1 MHTQNQRTPSAFS
14 AALAGRK
21 IVFNA
26 TLCEALG
33 DDIHATLLLGQ
44 LLFWQEHAE
53 WKPEFVAIESKG
65 ETRWMF
71 AKTWN
76 EIQAVTR
83 IKRDTQQK
91 AREVLQR
98 LGLVETVLHGMPA
111 KLHYWVNVQA
121 IEVLMTDFLNNDRP
135 TTKPVFAS
143 ANTGT
148 HGKDSQIGKTR
159 FVDKSGENKPENSE
173 KYTDKDIR
181 NKMWEYPQQDVGMPA
196 TRCGNTRTIIES
208 IKESNNNNK
217 NITRE
222 RESENSEAEKCLN
235 YEVEQSFECET
246 DNVILF
252 DFSTENEKPKIATST
267 VEVKNT
273 ETSQNCAVP
282 EFFADATQVHEAIEM
297 LLKTEFQSERFA
309 HHYKIHGGVEFL
321 QGIANF
327 FADPEKA
334 IWLLKE
340 TGVENM
346 ADVWPVLAAFIAEV
360 ILKQHGYDR
369 QGDINNHIRNFF
381 SSHTR
386 KTAEVSVAKNLTAA
400 KEVMVKRIEQ
410 RNQEF
415 SVKVNQDKIQ
425 SSQPQKRNPNVRGL
439 NFLNA
444 NG

>member
-1 MHTQNQRTPSAFS
+1 MHTPQQRTPSAFS

-65 ETRWMF
+65 EARWMF

-111 KLHYWVNVQA
+111 KLHYWVNVPA
-121 IEVLMTDFLNNDRP
+121 IEALMTDFLTTGRP
-135 TTKPVFAS
+135 TTKQEFAS

-181 NKMWEYPQQDVGMPA
+181 NKMWEYPQQDVGIPA
-196 TRCGNTRTIIES
+196 
-208 IKESNNNNK
+208 
-217 NITRE
+217 
-222 RESENSEAEKCLN
+222 
-235 YEVEQSFECET
+235 
-246 DNVILF
+246 
-252 DFSTENEKPKIATST
+252 
-267 VEVKNT
+267 
-273 ETSQNCAVP
+273 
-282 EFFADATQVHEAIEM
+282 
-297 LLKTEFQSERFA
+297 LL
-309 HHYKIHGGVEFL
+309 
-321 QGIANF
+321 
-327 FADPEKA
+327 
-334 IWLLKE
+334 
-340 TGVENM
+340 
-346 ADVWPVLAAFIAEV
+346 
-360 ILKQHGYDR
+360 
-369 QGDINNHIRNFF
+369 
-381 SSHTR
+381 
-386 KTAEVSVAKNLTAA
+386 
-400 KEVMVKRIEQ
+400 
-410 RNQEF
+410 
-415 SVKVNQDKIQ
+415 
-425 SSQPQKRNPNVRGL
+425 
-439 NFLNA
+439 
-444 NG
+444 

>member
-252 DFSTENEKPKIATST
+252 DFSTENEKPKTGTST

-327 FADPEKA
+327 FADPDKA
-334 IWLLKE
+334 LWLLKE

-386 KTAEVSVAKNLTAA
+386 KAAEVSVAKNLTAA